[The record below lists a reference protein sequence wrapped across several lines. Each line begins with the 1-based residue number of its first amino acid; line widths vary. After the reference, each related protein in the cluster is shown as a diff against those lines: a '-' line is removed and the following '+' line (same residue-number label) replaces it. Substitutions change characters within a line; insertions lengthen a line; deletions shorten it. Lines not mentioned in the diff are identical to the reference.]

1 MPLISPVM
9 DSRGYDRNLFS
20 RKKIIE
26 KIVYIHDNPIR
37 KGLVENPED
46 WVWSSA
52 GFWLFEK
59 ESAGKINGE
68 SIPVS

>member
-1 MPLISPVM
+1 
-9 DSRGYDRNLFS
+9 LFS
-20 RKKIIE
+20 GKETIKKIE
-26 KIVYIHDNPIR
+26 YIHDNPIR
-37 KGLVENPED
+37 KGLVENPEC

-59 ESAGKINGE
+59 ESTLKINGE